1 MVATNKANCAYRN
14 EIFQIIIVCHRY
26 TDDLYPYFTNR
37 FFLSNFQYVESRQD
51 MNIDDKKGGAI
62 SETKVAEEEVT
73 ENSTQPKRKSFWTEC
88 DQCRIPFEYFDRYFL
103 GHRFRCNGCRG
114 IFVALEVDPPSTQR
128 SRNTGK

>member
-1 MVATNKANCAYRN
+1 
-14 EIFQIIIVCHRY
+14 
-26 TDDLYPYFTNR
+26 
-37 FFLSNFQYVESRQD
+37 

-128 SRNTGK
+128 SRNTGKNARCFIENLNYNAEKPFEHLLLQSRLNKFSASLT